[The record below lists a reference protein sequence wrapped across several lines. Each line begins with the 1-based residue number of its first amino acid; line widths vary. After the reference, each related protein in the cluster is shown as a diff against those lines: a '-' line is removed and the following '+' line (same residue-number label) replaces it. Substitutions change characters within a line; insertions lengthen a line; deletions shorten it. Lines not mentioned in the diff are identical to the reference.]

1 MADGKQTQQTGE
13 KIQQATPVASA
24 RREEL
29 LLRVRQQILDAKDVN
44 SDSAVD
50 AKDSEIKNAAI
61 EFISTE
67 CLSLP
72 EARLIKLLEAIELRM
87 QQKEAYKQNLLDE
100 CRREREKIMAGTT
113 HARKFGVDKFSV
125 MDKLGMD
132 PEIFRD
138 NFKPGETEPKKG
150 ADTLQKLAFLPD
162 GEAKITKFIT
172 QKDDRIA

>member
-13 KIQQATPVASA
+13 TIQQAAPATSA

-29 LLRVRQQILDAKDVN
+29 LKRVRQQILDAKDVN
-44 SDSAVD
+44 SDNSVD

-72 EARLIKLLEAIELRM
+72 EARLIKLLEAIEIRM

-138 NFKPGETEPKKG
+138 NFKPGETEPQKG
-150 ADTLQKLAFLPD
+150 AEILQKLAFLPD
-162 GEAKITKFIT
+162 GEAKITRFIT
-172 QKDDRIA
+172 QKDNRIA